1 MLTVYKAS
9 AGSGKTYTLAYEYIK
24 LVLGYKDHNT
34 GKYRLN
40 KNPQEEHQDV
50 LAITFTNK
58 ATDEMKRRII
68 KELAIIAELPAMGG
82 EKSPY
87 LKDLLSLFECTKDEL
102 KATAETVL
110 GQLLF
115 DYTFFNVSTIDAF
128 FQNVLRTFAFEADLT
143 GNYEV
148 ELDDSFAIS
157 SGVNELFNAINYR
170 NDSRSKLLAEWLRQF
185 MMQKIEEGGS
195 FNLFNRK
202 SQIYGDLL
210 RFIKKLSD
218 EQFKLRL
225 NNDVESYFDDPTRIV
240 RFEEQ
245 LKKQIGVT
253 RNVIKNTAENI
264 FKLLS
269 EDDVAGMQHHVK
281 TPIIKWQDILNQK
294 IDDIDLSNTI
304 KGVANH
310 EKPIFKK
317 GYIVS
322 QEVEEAVQ
330 SAIERIVELIPRLK
344 FLALIRKNIYGLG
357 LIGDTMR
364 FIKEFRENNNLIL
377 LSDTND
383 LLQRIISEDEA
394 PFIYERM
401 GVRLNHFLIDE
412 FQDTSR
418 LQWQNINPL
427 VSESLS
433 QDNDNLIIG
442 DVKQCIYRFRNSD
455 PSLLQNQVANDFTGQ
470 INERGVD
477 VKENTN
483 WRSSAEVV
491 KFNNTLFSALSYIL
505 DVEDEY
511 SNITQQVSEKHE
523 NHRGYV
529 KFEFIDDDDDKKL
542 KSFEKMAVDIKR
554 QLDSGYQQK
563 DIAILV
569 RNGNDGESAINYLM
583 DLMVDPEVDFPK
595 INIISDGA
603 LKVDSSPMVKLI
615 ISVLRLLSSD
625 IEGGSRYMSKRR
637 FNQILHSYVLYTNR
651 GVEPN
656 EALNKAINGDSS
668 DVDKLIDEVEQ
679 IEHVSLPTLVERI
692 IVRYIPEDLRMRD
705 IAFITAFQDEVLDFC
720 SRGSH
725 DVNSFLR
732 WWDSSSSHYLASST
746 DVDAIRVMTIHKSKG
761 LEFKC
766 VHIPIANWPITD
778 DPKKAD
784 YRWFDSVAIDGI
796 DGELIPPVF
805 ALKNTKSLEDT
816 PLKYQYEQNLRAEK
830 VDTINVT
837 YVAFTRAIDELCV
850 NCMVTGK
857 TEKNSISTA
866 IYEAFEV
873 ASPDYCAS
881 LTEYHSGAKGEL
893 YIPLN
898 SADKKSVFEIGEPTV
913 AQKDEEKKIPPAEV
927 VFERE
932 ASPYIS
938 ADRDDLWKLTE
949 MEDDGQIEDAKN
961 RGVFLH
967 RVMEHV
973 YHLSDLQLALKRQ
986 GYRNNISDQELDEM
1000 YVMLS
1005 RAFSDERVL
1014 KWFEGYSK
1022 VVNERSICLKKDAKH
1037 TRPDR
1042 IVWTAEGTIDVVD
1055 YKFGEES
1062 EDYKDQVKEYMK
1074 HLIDMGHE
1082 NVRGFLWYVDKG
1094 KILEVK

>member
-24 LVLGYKDHNT
+24 LVLGYKDHDT

-40 KNPQEEHQDV
+40 KNPQEEHQDI

-82 EKSPY
+82 EESPY
-87 LKDLLSLFECTKDEL
+87 LKDLLVLFECTKEEL
-102 KATAETVL
+102 KETAGTVL

-157 SGVNELFNAINYR
+157 TGVNELFNAINYR
-170 NDSRSKLLAEWLRQF
+170 DDSRSKLLAEWLRQF

-210 RFIKKLSD
+210 RFVKKLSD

-245 LKKQIGVT
+245 LKKQIGIT
-253 RNVIKNTAENI
+253 RNVIKSTAENV

-269 EDDVAGMQHHVK
+269 EDDVAGMHQHVRN
-281 TPIIKWQDILNQK
+281 PIIKWQDIHSQK

-304 KGVANH
+304 LGVANH

-317 GYIVS
+317 GYAAS
-322 QEVEEAVQ
+322 QEVEESVQ
-330 SAIERIVELIPRLK
+330 LAIEQVVELVPRLK
-344 FLALIRKNIYGLG
+344 FLALLRRNIYGLG

-364 FIKEFRENNNLIL
+364 FIKEFRDNNNLIL

-383 LLQRIISEDEA
+383 LLQRIISEDDA

-455 PSLLQNQVANDFTGQ
+455 PSLLQNQVANDFTGH

-491 KFNNTLFSALSYIL
+491 RFNNTLFSALAYNL
-505 DVEDEY
+505 GVTEEY
-511 SNITQQVSEKHE
+511 SNITQQVSKKHE
-523 NHRGYV
+523 NHHGYV
-529 KFEFIDDDDDKKL
+529 KFEFIDDEEDKKL
-542 KSFEKMAVDIKR
+542 KSFEKMAADIKR
-554 QLDSGYQQK
+554 QLNSGYQQK

-569 RNGNDGESAINYLM
+569 RNGVDGESAINYLM
-583 DLMVDPEVDFPK
+583 DLMVDPEADFPK

-603 LKVDSSPMVKLI
+603 LRIDSSPMVKLI

-625 IEGGSRYMSKRR
+625 VEGNPRYMSKRR
-637 FNQILHSYVLYTNR
+637 FNQIMHSYVLYTNK
-651 GVEPN
+651 GMEPN
-656 EALNKAINGDSS
+656 EALDKAINGDST
-668 DVDKLIDEVEQ
+668 DIDKLIEEVEQ
-679 IEHVSLPTLVERI
+679 IEYVSLPTLVERI

-705 IAFITAFQDEVLDFC
+705 IAFITSFQDEVLDFC

-732 WWDSSSSHYLASST
+732 WWDNSSNHYLTSST
-746 DVDAIRVMTIHKSKG
+746 DIDAIRVMTIHKSKG

-766 VHIPIANWPITD
+766 VHIPIANWTVTE

-784 YRWFDSVAIDGI
+784 YRWFDSVAVDGI
-796 DGELIPPVF
+796 DDELIPPVF
-805 ALKNTKSLEDT
+805 ALKNTKSLIGT
-816 PLKYQYEQNLRAEK
+816 PLELQYEQNLRAEI

-837 YVAFTRAIDELCV
+837 YVAFTRAVDELCV
-850 NCMVTGK
+850 NCMVSGK
-857 TEKNSISTA
+857 TEKNSIA
-866 IYEAFEV
+866 MALYDAFEI
-873 ASPDYCAS
+873 ATPDYCAS
-881 LTEYHSGAKGEL
+881 LAERHSGARGEL

-898 SADKKSVFEIGEPTV
+898 SADKESVFEIGEPTV
-913 AQKDEEKKIPPAEV
+913 AQKEEEKKIPPAEV
-927 VFERE
+927 VLERE
-932 ASPYIS
+932 ASPYVS
-938 ADRDDLWKLTE
+938 ADRDDLWNLTE
-949 MEDDGQIEDAKN
+949 LEDAGQMEEAKD
-961 RGVFLH
+961 RGIFLH
-967 RVMEHV
+967 NVMSDVRYAKDLPLAFKRRAYRARLYDAEAEKAYELLSNAIADKRVWHWFN
-973 YHLSDLQLALKRQ
+973 DFK
-986 GYRNNISDQELDEM
+986 
-1000 YVMLS
+1000 
-1005 RAFSDERVL
+1005 RVL
-1014 KWFEGYSK
+1014 T
-1022 VVNERSICLKKDAKH
+1022 ERSIVGGEKQ
-1037 TRPDR
+1037 TRFDR
-1042 IVWTAEGTIDVVD
+1042 VVWTAEGTVDVID
-1055 YKFGEES
+1055 YKFGEEHDS
-1062 EDYKDQVKEYMK
+1062 QYEKQVKKYM
-1074 HLIDMGHE
+1074 DSFVEMGYE

-1094 KILEVK
+1094 KILEIK

>member
-40 KNPQEEHQDV
+40 KNPQEEHQDI

-68 KELAIIAELPAMGG
+68 KELAIIAELPAMGN

-87 LKDLLSLFECTKDEL
+87 LKDLLELFECTKDEL
-102 KATAETVL
+102 RATAETVL

-157 SGVNELFNAINYR
+157 TGVNELFNAINYR
-170 NDSRSKLLAEWLRQF
+170 DDYRSKLLAEWLRQF

-210 RFIKKLSD
+210 RFVKKLSD

-225 NNDVESYFDDPTRIV
+225 NNDVESYFDDPTLIV

-264 FKLLS
+264 FKTLN
-269 EDDVAGMQHHVK
+269 EDDIAGMQHHVR
-281 TPIIKWQDILNQK
+281 TPIIKWQNINSQK
-294 IDDIDLSNTI
+294 IDDIELSNTI
-304 KGVANH
+304 KGVVNH

-317 GYIVS
+317 GYVAS
-322 QEVEEAVQ
+322 QGVEEFVQ
-330 SAIERIVELIPRLK
+330 SAIELIIEQIPRLK
-344 FLALIRKNIYGLG
+344 FLTLLRKNIYGLG

-364 FIKEFRENNNLIL
+364 FIKEFRDNNNLIL

-427 VSESLS
+427 VLESLS

-455 PSLLQNQVANDFTGQ
+455 PSLLQNQVATDFSGY

-491 KFNNTLFSALSYIL
+491 RFNNTLFSALSYIL
-505 DVEDEY
+505 DVKEEY

-523 NHRGYV
+523 NHHGYV
-529 KFEFIDDDDDKKL
+529 KFEFIDTKEDKKL

-554 QLDSGYQQK
+554 QLNSGYQQK

-583 DLMVDPEVDFPK
+583 DLMANPEADFPK

-603 LKVDSSPMVKLI
+603 LKIDSSPMVKLI

-625 IEGGSRYMSKRR
+625 IEGNSHYMSKRR
-637 FNQILHSYVLYTNR
+637 FNQILHSYVLYVNK
-651 GVEPN
+651 GIEPN
-656 EALNKAINGDSS
+656 EALNKAINGDST
-668 DVDKLIDEVEQ
+668 DVDKLIEEVER
-679 IEHVSLPTLVERI
+679 IEYVSLPTLVERI

-705 IAFITAFQDEVLDFC
+705 LAFISAFQDEVLDFC
-720 SRGSH
+720 SRGSQ

-732 WWDSSSSHYLASST
+732 WWDSLSNHYLTSST

-766 VHIPIANWPITD
+766 VHIPIANWTITE
-778 DPKKAD
+778 DPKLAD

-796 DGELIPPVF
+796 DEKLIPPMF
-805 ALKNTKSLEDT
+805 ALKNTKGLEDT
-816 PLKYQYEQNLRAEK
+816 PLKSQYEQNLRAEK

-857 TEKNSISTA
+857 TEKNSIATA
-866 IYEAFEV
+866 IYEAFEI

-881 LTEYHSGAKGEL
+881 LTEYHNGARGEL

-898 SADKKSVFEIGEPTV
+898 SADKKNVFEIGVPTV
-913 AQKDEEKKIPPAEV
+913 AQKEEKKKIPPAEV
-927 VFERE
+927 VFERGT
-932 ASPYIS
+932 SPYIS

-949 MEDDGQIEDAKN
+949 LDDVNQMEEAKD
-961 RGVFLH
+961 RGIFLH
-967 RVMEHV
+967 NVM
-973 YHLSDLQLALKRQ
+973 SDVRYAKDLPLALKRRA
-986 GYRNNISDQELDEM
+986 YRARLSDDEVKKAYEL
-1000 YVMLS
+1000 LS
-1005 RAFSDERVL
+1005 NAIADKRVWQ
-1014 KWFEGYSK
+1014 WFNDFEQ
-1022 VVNERSICLKKDAKH
+1022 VLTERSIVDGEKQS
-1037 TRPDR
+1037 RFDR
-1042 IVWTAEGTIDVVD
+1042 VVWTAEGTIDVID
-1055 YKFGEES
+1055 YKFGEEYNS
-1062 EDYKDQVKEYMK
+1062 DNVGQVKKYMK
-1074 HLIDMGHE
+1074 YLVEMGYE
-1082 NVRGFLWYVDKG
+1082 NVRGFLWYINKG
-1094 KILEVK
+1094 KILEIK